1 MHLTNG
7 CFAPCLQSM
16 LEFVQGML
24 TQRLAI
30 ELTLD
35 FELSLV
41 VVALV
46 PMAFWPAQTRV
57 SNVLI
62 GVEFTHKFTG
72 MGAQGDPG
80 LARVMHIEDG
90 IGVLVEDTLAK
101 EFQGLAQA
109 VNAAINTLMLAL
121 RSFHLVLLEATDV
134 PNIMPIAI
142 YEELSKL
149 TPQGVWRFYTFWGS
163 YQSCLGPHEYPRDPQ
178 SPLLRHDIAPQ

>member
-1 MHLTNG
+1 
-7 CFAPCLQSM
+7 
-16 LEFVQGML
+16 
-24 TQRLAI
+24 
-30 ELTLD
+30 
-35 FELSLV
+35 
-41 VVALV
+41 
-46 PMAFWPAQTRV
+46 
-57 SNVLI
+57 
-62 GVEFTHKFTG
+62 

-80 LARVMHIEDG
+80 LAGVMHIEDG

-134 PNIMPIAI
+134 LNIMPIGI
-142 YEELSKL
+142 YEELKGKRVEEGLDLHQVISLSKL